1 MVNTTDSATAAEILH
16 SLTGELAELD
26 AAIRGH
32 RFLDDLEAGRV
43 DERRLRALAGEQFAV
58 ISSDRRSFCQLA
70 ARFPEPPAG
79 DFFLFMAEGE
89 GEALRRLSALAA
101 ALGMGAGDLLAHEP
115 AAGAQAYPS
124 FVCSLALAGSRAD
137 VALAFLVNL
146 DAWGA
151 NCARVRDALGGRYG
165 LSGEAVGFFDFFAA
179 PPPGFADRALAV
191 ADAGLLAGDPPARAR
206 TAARLLAS
214 YELMFWDALA
224 EG

>member
-1 MVNTTDSATAAEILH
+1 MTAADAPTAAELLAG
-16 SLTGELAELD
+16 LTAELAELE

-32 RFLDDLEAGRV
+32 RFLADLEAGRV

-89 GEALRRLSALAA
+89 GEALRRLSRLAA
-101 ALGMGAGDLLAHEP
+101 ALGMGADDLRGHEP
-115 AAGAQAYPS
+115 AAGAQAYPAY
-124 FVCSLALAGSRAD
+124 VCSLALAGSRAD

-151 NCARVRDALGGRYG
+151 NCARARDALTARYG
-165 LSGEAVGFFDFFAA
+165 LDGEAVGFLDFFAT
-179 PPPGFADRALAV
+179 PPPGFAERALAV
-191 ADAGLLAGDPPARAR
+191 ADAGLVAGDAPARAR

>member
-1 MVNTTDSATAAEILH
+1 MPDVPDAPSAAEL
-16 SLTGELAELD
+16 LAGLGAELADLD

-43 DERRLRALAGEQFAV
+43 DERRLRMLAGEQHAV
-58 ISSDRRSFCQLA
+58 IASDRRSFCQLA
-70 ARFPEPPAG
+70 ARFPEAPAG

-89 GEALRRLSALAA
+89 GEALRRLGDLAA
-101 ALGMGAGDLLAHEP
+101 ALGMGAEDLLGHEP
-115 AAGAQAYPS
+115 VAGAQAYPAY
-124 FVCSLALAGSRAD
+124 VCSLALAGSRAD

-151 NCARVRDALGGRYG
+151 NCGRARDALASRYG
-165 LSGEAVGFFDFFAA
+165 LSPEAVGFFDFFAS

-191 ADAGLLAGDPPARAR
+191 ADAGLGAGESPARAR

>member
-1 MVNTTDSATAAEILH
+1 MPDAPDAPTAAELLAAL
-16 SLTGELAELD
+16 STELADLD

-32 RFLDDLEAGRV
+32 RFLDDLEGGRV
-43 DERRLRALAGEQFAV
+43 DERRLRMLAGEQHAV

-79 DFFLFMAEGE
+79 DFFLSMAEGE
-89 GEALRRLSALAA
+89 GEALRRLGDLAA
-101 ALGMGAGDLLAHEP
+101 ALGMGPEDLRGHEP
-115 AAGAQAYPS
+115 APRAQAYPAY
-124 FVCSLALAGSRAD
+124 VCSLALAGSRAD

-146 DAWGA
+146 EAWGA
-151 NCARVRDALGGRYG
+151 NCGRVRDALVARYG
-165 LSGEAVGFFDFFAA
+165 LSSGAAGFFDFFAS

-191 ADAGLLAGDPPARAR
+191 ADAGLLAGESPVRAR

-224 EG
+224 ER

>member
-1 MVNTTDSATAAEILH
+1 MVNPTDQATAAEIRH
-16 SLTGELAELD
+16 SLSGELAELD

-43 DERRLRALAGEQFAV
+43 DERRLRMLAGEQHAV

-70 ARFPEPPAG
+70 ARFPESPAG

-89 GEALRRLSALAA
+89 GEALRRLGDLAA
-101 ALGMGAGDLLAHEP
+101 ALGMPHEDLLRHEP
-115 AAGAQAYPS
+115 SAGAQAYPNH
-124 FVCSLALAGSRAD
+124 VCSLALAGSRAD

-151 NCARVRDALGGRYG
+151 NCGRVRDALAARYG
-165 LSGEAVGFFDFFAA
+165 LGADAVGLFDFFAT
-179 PPPGFADRALAV
+179 PPPGFAERALAV
-191 ADAGLLAGDPPARAR
+191 ADAGLLAGDSPARAR

-214 YELMFWDALA
+214 YELMFWDALS